1 MSEERDMEIE
11 ALSAIYMD
19 HFNNISSDHVQITLL
34 PNPGGDEPN
43 FVGIILDIIF
53 SVDYPNSVPKIDLIP
68 HLGLEKED
76 ILELQG
82 KVIQE
87 AENNVGMSMIFIL
100 GGLIKEWLDENNID
114 PDLEEEIEESS
125 SSEAEE
131 EERAFEGTPVTEEAF
146 LAWRKKFI
154 EETKPFKKEKQL
166 NKLTGRQLFE
176 QDTSL
181 NASDSKLMEEG
192 EEVSNITVASIK
204 PKLEEVAAQVDWSLF
219 ADEEIK
225 DVDYEEDE

>member
-1 MSEERDMEIE
+1 MSEEKEMEVE

-19 HFNNISSDHVQITLL
+19 HFNNISSNHVQITLL

-43 FVGIILDIIF
+43 FIGIILDIIF

-68 HLGLEKED
+68 NLGLEKVD

-82 KVIQE
+82 KVLQE
-87 AENNVGMSMIFIL
+87 AENNIGMSMIFIL
-100 GGLIKEWLDENNID
+100 AGLIKEWLDENNID
-114 PDLEEEIEESS
+114 PDLEEEVEESS
-125 SSEAEE
+125 SEEAEDDDKP
-131 EERAFEGTPVTEEAF
+131 FDGIPVTEEAF
-146 LAWRKKFI
+146 LIWRKKFI

-181 NASDSKLMEEG
+181 NASDSKFMEEG
-192 EEVSNITVASIK
+192 EEASNITVASIK

>member
-1 MSEERDMEIE
+1 MSEEKDMEVE

-19 HFNNISSDHVQITLL
+19 HFNTIDSDHVQITLL

-43 FVGIILDIIF
+43 FVAIILDIIF
-53 SVDYPNSVPKIDLIP
+53 SVDYPNSIPKIDLIP

-87 AENNVGMSMIFIL
+87 AENNIGMSMIFIL
-100 GGLIKEWLDENNID
+100 CGLIKEWVDENNID
-114 PDLEEEIEESS
+114 PDLEESEESS
-125 SSEAEE
+125 SSEAEDD
-131 EERAFEGTPVTEEAF
+131 ERPFEGTPVTEEAF
-146 LAWRKKFI
+146 LAWRKRFI

-181 NASDSKLMEEG
+181 NASDSRLMEEG
-192 EEVSNITVASIK
+192 EEASNITVASIK

-225 DVDYEEDE
+225 DVEYEEEE